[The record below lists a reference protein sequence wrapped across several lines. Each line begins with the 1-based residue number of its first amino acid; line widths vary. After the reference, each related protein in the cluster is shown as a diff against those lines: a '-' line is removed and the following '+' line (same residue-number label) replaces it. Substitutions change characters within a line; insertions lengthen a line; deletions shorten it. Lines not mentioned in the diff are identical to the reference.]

1 MIYVGNGEISGI
13 YLGNSEISG
22 IYIGDNQIYPM
33 NFEGI
38 KLSPTSIVSKKT
50 GGTQNLRVVCD
61 REWTLSNNESW
72 ITISQSAGTG
82 NALVTVTFSENN
94 TGSARTDT
102 ISAITTDNLY
112 SATTSVEQITCQE
125 IPLIDKI
132 GTANNQG
139 FVKEGIYMMDSGL
152 TEINSCDFDFS
163 GIKCICSR
171 TDGFYTTP
179 CVSLGQPWDN
189 KGCLNT
195 LECFDVD
202 CTGIEVLAFVF
213 GVDRAS
219 QTSQSITSAT
229 FTNTDSVTT
238 LRKPFLDCQNLET
251 LNLGSLANVTTVME
265 SNVFSGCIKLT
276 NLSIDAWPKMN
287 IGWGLDTCTALTET
301 SIINVL
307 NALPSNANNTLI
319 IGSTNKNKLTSAEGI
334 AALAAAQNKGWTVN

>member
-1 MIYVGNGEISGI
+1 MIYIGNGEISGI
-13 YLGNSEISG
+13 YVGDSEISG

-38 KLSPTSIVSKKT
+38 KLSPTSIASKKT

-72 ITISQSAGTG
+72 ITLSQSAGTG
-82 NALVTVTFSENN
+82 NTIVTVTISENN

-102 ISAITTDNLY
+102 ISAVTTDNLY
-112 SATTSVEQITCQE
+112 SATTFIDQSICQE
-125 IPLIDKI
+125 IPLINKI

-139 FVKEGIYMMDSGL
+139 FVKAGIYMMDSGL
-152 TEINSCDFDFS
+152 TEITSCDFDFS

-171 TDGFYTTP
+171 TDSFYITP

-189 KGCLNT
+189 KGSLNT
-195 LECFDVD
+195 LEYFNVD

-213 GVDRAS
+213 GVDWDY
-219 QTSQSITSAT
+219 QTSQTITSAT

-238 LRKPFLDCQNLET
+238 LRKPFLYCQELQT
-251 LNLGSLANVTTVME
+251 LNLGNLSNVTTVME
-265 SNVFSGCIKLT
+265 NNVFSGCIKLA
-276 NLSIDAWPKMN
+276 NFSIDAWPKMN
-287 IGWGLDTCTALTET
+287 IGWGLNTCTALTET

-307 NALPSNANNTLI
+307 NALPSNANNTLT